1 MISVI
6 VILID
11 LLAKHKSDDVPII
24 PDVPVIPDGPLDV
37 YGGLTKD

>member
-1 MISVI
+1 VISVI

-11 LLAKHKSDDVPII
+11 LLAKHKSDDVP
-24 PDVPVIPDGPLDV
+24 VIPDGSLDV